1 MPAPSARAS
10 AAAEQYSPRIA
21 DFPNLETD
29 TARGIALP
37 DSASPFLARPIG
49 EILVQTGA
57 LIPANLDRALRL
69 QTAAEGTR
77 LGTILVS
84 EQLVSE
90 DALASGLALQQ
101 GILRVRPLPDRID
114 TALMDRI
121 GADVCI
127 RHGILPWR
135 MAGPV
140 TVVATSRPHRFE
152 EVRPML
158 EQSFGAVRMAI
169 ADETD
174 IVSAVLELRSDWMV
188 EQAEARPPERFS
200 VRRFHPL
207 AIAAGGVS
215 LPLGLVGLAI
225 PYPGVALSVLTAWVV
240 GMLLLVSTL
249 RIAAAI
255 ASHRQPP
262 KITLPESNPALTP
275 MISLLVPLLK
285 EADISSHLIDRL
297 AELDYPA
304 DRLDI
309 CLIVEADDQ
318 ETDAALERRG
328 LPPEFRQI
336 VVPEGT
342 IRTKPRALNYAL
354 DFCKGDIIG
363 IYDAEDAPE
372 TDQLRRVVSR
382 FAAAPRTTVCLQGRL
397 AFYNA
402 GQNWL
407 SRCFA
412 IDYAAWFGV
421 ILPGLARLGFAIPL
435 GGTGL
440 FFRRAALDE
449 LGRWDAHNVTEDADL
464 GIRLARRGWRA
475 EMIDTTTREEANCHP
490 GAWIK
495 QRGRWLKGYALTYAV
510 HMRNPIRL
518 WRDLGTGQFVG
529 FQILFLGTL
538 SLFLLAPLLWSFWV
552 IPFGLPH
559 PVADALPKAALASM
573 VALFVLSEAAN
584 MAISAIGV
592 RRNGDRWL
600 WKWIPTTIFYFP
612 LAAIASYRALAD
624 LIMRPFFWDKTR
636 HGLSLPSPS
645 RRLRTPRRSDED
657 GSRMRSRCG
666 P

>member
-1 MPAPSARAS
+1 MPAPSAQAP
-10 AAAEQYSPRIA
+10 AEAQSYRPRVA
-21 DFPNLETD
+21 DFPVLKANMAQSL
-29 TARGIALP
+29 ALP
-37 DSASPFLARPIG
+37 DSASPYLARPIG
-49 EILVQTGA
+49 EILVNTGA
-57 LIPANLDRALRL
+57 LVPANLDRALKL
-69 QTAAEGTR
+69 QTEATGTR

-90 DALASGLALQQ
+90 DALASCLALQQ
-101 GILRVRPLPDRID
+101 GILRVRPLPERID
-114 TALMDRI
+114 ADLLDRL
-121 GADVCI
+121 GADLCV

-135 MAGPV
+135 QLGPV

-152 EVRPML
+152 EIRPLL
-158 EQSFGAVRMAI
+158 EDAFGSVRMAI

-174 IVSAVLELRSDWMV
+174 IVSVILELRSEWMV
-188 EQAEARPPERFS
+188 DRAETRPPKALS
-200 VRRFHPL
+200 VRRFHPI
-207 AIAAGGVS
+207 AIAAGGLTIPVS
-215 LPLGLVGLAI
+215 IAGIALPF
-225 PYPGVALSVLTAWVV
+225 PGTAQVLLTAWVV

-249 RIAAAI
+249 RIAAAL
-255 ASHRQPP
+255 ASYRQPP
-262 KITLPESNPALTP
+262 RIVLPESDPAVTP

-309 CLIVEADDQ
+309 CLIVEAGDE

-336 VVPEGT
+336 VVPAGT
-342 IRTKPRALNYAL
+342 IQTKPRALNYAL

-363 IYDAEDAPE
+363 IYDAEDAPA
-372 TDQLRRVVSR
+372 TDQLRRVVAR
-382 FAAAPRTTVCLQGRL
+382 FAAAPRKTVCLQGRL

-402 GQNWL
+402 RQNWL

-421 ILPGLARLGFAIPL
+421 ILPGLSRLGFAIPL

-464 GIRLARRGWRA
+464 GIRIARRGWRA
-475 EMIDTTTREEANCHP
+475 EMIDTTTEEEANCHP
-490 GAWIK
+490 GAWIR

-510 HMRNPIRL
+510 HMRHPVRL
-518 WRDLGTGQFVG
+518 WRDLGTGQFLG

-538 SLFLLAPLLWSFWV
+538 SLFLLAPLLWSFWL
-552 IPFGLPH
+552 IPLGLPH
-559 PVADALPKAALASM
+559 PVADAMPKAALASM
-573 VALFVLSEAAN
+573 VALFVLSELAN
-584 MAISAIGV
+584 MTIAAIGV
-592 RRNGDRWL
+592 WRNGDRWL
-600 WKWIPTTIFYFP
+600 WKWIPTTLFYFP
-612 LAAIASYRALAD
+612 LAAFASYRALAD
-624 LIMRPFFWDKTR
+624 LIVRPFFWDKTR
-636 HGLSLPSPS
+636 HGLSLPCVNRRP
-645 RRLRTPRRSDED
+645 RRLRHSGEDDFRRRSKYA
-657 GSRMRSRCG
+657 